1 MIRVF
6 IYHTTP
12 SRLQFLQK
20 AVITYFQEQKH
31 TYRLTACGKYDDAMR
46 YLSGAGKS
54 DDVFFFDFTDF
65 STGIRLA
72 GCLREQSSR
81 CLWIYMDGPADN
93 LYKAMLLQPSA
104 YIPDSGDGRA
114 VLTTLQRVE
123 RYQQMLQKSYYF
135 SFKCDGEYLRI
146 PFDEISYFESSAK
159 KVMLSLSKGGKRY
172 CFTAKL
178 DDLAVQFPSCFLRCH
193 QSYLVNMNMIKCL
206 DTKNHV
212 FLLHSNE
219 EILISRR
226 SYQEAKERYQRF
238 LESRA

>member
-6 IYHTTP
+6 IYHNHP
-12 SRLQFLQK
+12 NRLQFLQK
-20 AVITYFQEQKH
+20 AVTAYFQEQKH
-31 TYRLTACGKYDDAMR
+31 TYCLTVCGKYDDAMR
-46 YLSGAGKS
+46 YLSGAGRN
-54 DDVFFFDFTDF
+54 DDVFLIDFAKF
-65 STGIRLA
+65 ATGIRLA
-72 GCLREQSSR
+72 SCLREQVPR
-81 CLWIYMDGPADN
+81 GLWVYMDGPAEN

-135 SFKCDGEYLRI
+135 SFKCEGEYLRV

-159 KVMLSLSKGGKRY
+159 KVMLSLSKGGRRY
-172 CFTAKL
+172 CFAAKL
-178 DDLAVQFPSCFLRCH
+178 DDLAEQLPSCFLRCH

-212 FLLHSNE
+212 ILLHSNE

-226 SYQEAKERYQRF
+226 SYRETKEQYQRF
-238 LESRA
+238 LDDHA